1 MTLLAPTVGPYLVFG
16 PVAAASDK
24 PMLAASTDWAVLDLD
39 LIVHAEIFLL
49 PLF

>member
-1 MTLLAPTVGPYLVFG
+1 MTLLAPAIGPYLVLG
-16 PVAAASDK
+16 PVPAASDK
-24 PMLAASTDWAVLDLD
+24 LMLAASTDRAVLDLD

>member
-1 MTLLAPTVGPYLVFG
+1 MTLLAPAVGPYLVFG

-24 PMLAASTDWAVLDLD
+24 PMLAASTDRAVLYLD
-39 LIVHAEIFLL
+39 LFVHAEIFLL

>member
-1 MTLLAPTVGPYLVFG
+1 MTLLAPAVGPYLVFG
-16 PVAAASDK
+16 PVAATSDK
-24 PMLAASTDWAVLDLD
+24 PMLAASADRAVLDLD